1 MPHRKF
7 VQIGEAA
14 KLPTVAEFFMAMARR
29 QGEDI
34 QRLKA
39 EAAARTGLKP
49 KHPLAVDG
57 ASSRKKAATK
67 KASPDAWRLHARKKR

>member
-14 KLPTVAEFFMAMARR
+14 KLPTVGEFFMAMARR

-49 KHPLAVDG
+49 QHPPAIDG
-57 ASSRKKAATK
+57 VSGRQKAARKKP
-67 KASPDAWRLHARKKR
+67 SPDAWRLHARKKH